1 LQQELRMVGHYKRVL
16 VIGAHPDDEDTDL
29 LTVLVRQMGA
39 EAAYLSLN
47 RGEGGQNLI
56 GPELGEELGVIRT
69 EELLAARRLDGA
81 QQFFTRAYDFGF
93 SKTLAE
99 TWQHWPQDSILKD
112 VVRIVRRFRPQIIVA
127 IFSGTPIDGHGQ
139 HQAAGWAAKE
149 AFEVAGDS
157 ARFPELLTEEALRPW
172 RVSKLYRSARFDTA
186 ATTLTMD
193 GGALDEVVGQSYHQ
207 IAMRGRSLHRSQ
219 DMGRLQTMGPASIR
233 VALLEDRTGTGG
245 GGLFTGIDTTVA
257 ALPWGGDGPPGDVFR
272 KASGAAAVITLLDS
286 AEAKLGLNL
295 PRGQARVAL
304 DRALASLE
312 AYVDNTVTIE
322 RTQQL
327 EHIRNARKIL
337 RGVLY
342 DAFADADRVAPGQL
356 VRVNYS
362 LWNTGTAPISV
373 TPDFEPGPTVAGPER
388 SLAAGPG
395 ALDTGSVVWRVPEGS
410 PPSQPYYLTRPR
422 SGDLYTWPTSM
433 RAYWGVPFE
442 PSVARVRFLEGNR
455 LEEDVEVTRRTNDQA
470 QGEIRRPVFIVP
482 RVAVTLEPEMLVWPT
497 SSVTPRTFTVTLT
510 HGAKDTT
517 EGTLRLDLPPGWP
530 PVAPVAFVFT
540 RPGEE
545 RTVTFS
551 VRPPPG
557 LRAGTLRVRALA
569 TDSRGR
575 ADSLGVEVIDY
586 PHIRPHQLVKP
597 AESSIRATPLV
608 LPRLS
613 KVGYVRGAADRVPE
627 ALQEVGLPIV
637 ILDKATLE
645 RGNLAQYEAIV
656 IGSRAYET
664 DTALV
669 LHNDRLLAYARAG
682 GLVIVQ
688 YQQFQF
694 SDEGYAPY
702 PLTIG
707 VQRGLFRSHDRVT
720 DENAKVT
727 VLNATSGVLNAPNRI
742 GKDDWEGWVQE
753 RGLYFAHTWDQ
764 RYRPLLEMHDPGED
778 PLRGSLLVARVGKG
792 TWVYTGLSFFR
803 QLPAGVPG
811 AFRLFAN
818 LLALGRTAGG

>member
-1 LQQELRMVGHYKRVL
+1 MIGRYKRVL

-29 LTVLVRQMGA
+29 LTILVRQMGA

-112 VVRIVRRFRPQIIVA
+112 VVRIIRRFRPQIIVA

-149 AFEVAGDS
+149 AFRIADDS

-172 RVSKLYRSARFDTA
+172 RPIKLYRSARFDTA
-186 ATTLTMD
+186 STTLAMD
-193 GGALDEVVGQSYHQ
+193 GGALDEIVGQSYHQ

-219 DMGRLQTMGPASIR
+219 DMGRLQTMGPSSVR

-245 GGLFTGIDTTVA
+245 GGLFTGIDTSMA
-257 ALPWGGDGPPGDVFR
+257 ALPWGEDGPPGNVFR
-272 KASGAAAVITLLDS
+272 QASGVAATLTQLDS
-286 AEAKLGLNL
+286 AESKLGLNL
-295 PRGQARVAL
+295 PRGQARLAL
-304 DRALASLE
+304 DRALGALE
-312 AYVDNTVTIE
+312 DGLGQPSAIE
-322 RTQQL
+322 RSQQL
-327 EHIRNARKIL
+327 EHIRKARKIL

-342 DAFADADRVAPGQL
+342 DAIADAERVVPGQL
-356 VRVNYS
+356 VRVTYS
-362 LWNTGTAPISV
+362 VWNTGTAALSV
-373 TPDFEPGPTVAGPER
+373 APVFQPGPTTAGPDGP
-388 SLAAGPG
+388 LTAGPG
-395 ALDTGSVVWRVPEGS
+395 ALDTGSVVWRILDGT
-410 PPSQPYYLTRPR
+410 PPSEPYYLRRPR
-422 SGDLYTWPTSM
+422 SGDLYTWPVAM
-433 RAYWGVPFE
+433 RSSWGVPFE
-442 PSVARVRFLEGNR
+442 PSVARVEFLEGTR
-455 LEEDVEVTRRTNDQA
+455 RQADVEVTRRTNDQA
-470 QGEIRRPVFIVP
+470 RGEVRRPVFVVP
-482 RVAVTLEPEMLVWPT
+482 RVAVSLEPDVLVWPT
-497 SSVTPRTFTVTLT
+497 GSTNARTFTVTLT
-510 HGAKDTT
+510 HAARDRTI
-517 EGTLRLDLPPGWP
+517 GTLRLELPPGWP
-530 PVAPVAFVFT
+530 AVAPASFAFT
-540 RPGEE
+540 RPDEE
-545 RTVTFS
+545 RTITFT
-551 VRPPPG
+551 VRSPTG

-569 TDSRGR
+569 TDNRGR
-575 ADSLGVEVIDY
+575 VDSLGVEVIDY
-586 PHIRPHQLVKP
+586 PHIRPHQLVRP
-597 AESSIRATPLV
+597 AEASIHATPLV
-608 LPRLS
+608 LPQLAR
-613 KVGYVRGAADRVPE
+613 VGYVRGAADRVPE

-637 ILDKATLE
+637 ILDKAALD
-645 RGNLAQYEAIV
+645 RGDLSRFDAIV
-656 IGSRAYET
+656 VGSRAYET

-669 LHNDRLLAYARAG
+669 AHNDRLLAYARAG

-707 VQRGLFRSHDRVT
+707 VQRGMFRSHDRVT
-720 DENAKVT
+720 DETAPVT
-727 VLNATSGVLNAPNRI
+727 VIDSTSPVIAGPNRI
-742 GKDDWEGWVQE
+742 GRGDWEGWIQE

-764 RYRPLLEMHDPGED
+764 RYRPVLEMHDPGEE

-818 LLALGRTAGG
+818 LLALGRTPAR